1 MKPSDLAL
9 PLFHADGTVT
19 PLSAQLVADHTLI
32 VFMRHLA

>member
-19 PLSAQLVADHTLI
+19 LLSSLLVAEYTLVI
-32 VFMRHLA
+32 FLRHLA